1 MSYIIAVAG
10 KGGVGKSTL
19 SALLVQEISKRTG
32 EIVLAMDADPNANL
46 GDKLG
51 VKVERTVGQL
61 REDLLRRAEELSAG
75 SSKQATVM
83 YQLRLAMVEGSSFDL
98 ITMGRPEG
106 RGCYCY
112 INNLMRTFLDEAMDD
127 YSYVIIDN
135 EAGMEHLSRRTCQR
149 MDTLIV
155 VSDAT
160 LVGLTTARRILELA
174 REMELRFEHSLLII
188 NRVKDKVPD
197 GLQSA
202 IEGAGFERWV
212 AIPHDDEVDALAVS
226 GRPLT
231 ELSTDGP
238 IYRAISELART
249 LR

>member
-1 MSYIIAVAG
+1 
-10 KGGVGKSTL
+10 
-19 SALLVQEISKRTG
+19 
-32 EIVLAMDADPNANL
+32 MDADPNANL

-160 LVGLTTARRILELA
+160 LVGLTTARRILEPA
-174 REMELRFEHSLLII
+174 KG
-188 NRVKDKVPD
+188 N
-197 GLQSA
+197 
-202 IEGAGFERWV
+202 GATVR
-212 AIPHDDEVDALAVS
+212 AQ
-226 GRPLT
+226 
-231 ELSTDGP
+231 STDHK
-238 IYRAISELART
+238 SS
-249 LR
+249 